1 MKWKNPLPEVDNHAD
16 LQCMEEVGLWK
27 VAHDAGNM
35 FQYVESTV
43 VLAMVPVLDL
53 TGFVGQ

>member
-1 MKWKNPLPEVDNHAD
+1 MKWKNPLPEVNNHAD
-16 LQCMEEVGLWK
+16 QHCMEEVGLWK
-27 VAHDAGNM
+27 VAHNAGNM
-35 FQYVESTV
+35 FKYVESTV